1 MAKYDEEAAILFQD
15 VGKTYKGGIVALDGI
30 NISIDQGEF
39 VFITGASGAGKS
51 TLMKL
56 LTAEERATEGAV
68 WLEDINVG
76 ALNKDLIPYYRR
88 KIGMVFQDYRLIASK
103 TVFENVAFAMESV
116 GQPSYEIVKRVPL
129 LLAMVGLG
137 DRMNAYPGELSGGEA
152 QRVGIARAMANTPR
166 LLVADEP
173 TGNLDPQTSES
184 IMTLL
189 DDINRTGTMVI
200 TCTHDLNIVKKMNKR
215 VIEMSYGQ
223 IIYDSAEE
231 TTLHITEEA
240 WDEDFSEEEY
250 PSYAGMIS
258 PLPKPKSQDRVQ
270 IAVSTRQT
278 PPPPPPPPRVEERA
292 SISSTTVSD
301 RPLPPPPP
309 RMEERASIS
318 STSVSDRPLP
328 PPPPRMAVQSISPAT
343 SPRPLPP
350 PRLEVETC
358 NTASTAQTLPPPPP
372 RAKVPPVSP
381 SSLPQPADLSET
393 EPADLSGTEHAGLAE
408 TEPAALADTNLA
420 TPVRSARGVPI
431 QLLGSAVTDPS
442 AEISLYAILD
452 PSLDPS
458 QDASLNPFLDPDSY
472 PALDPTWGQ
481 FTDSRKGVI
490 KYEV

>member
-15 VGKTYKGGIVALDGI
+15 VGKTYKGEIVALDGI

-137 DRMNAYPGELSGGEA
+137 DRMKAYPGELSGGEA
-152 QRVGIARAMANTPR
+152 QRVGIARAMANNPR

-223 IIYDSAEE
+223 IVYDSAEE
-231 TTLHITEEA
+231 TTLHIAEEP
-240 WDEDFSEEEY
+240 WDEDFPEEEY
-250 PSYAGMIS
+250 PSYADMVS
-258 PLPKPKSQDRVQ
+258 PQPKPQERVQ

-278 PPPPPPPPRVEERA
+278 PPPPPPRVEDRA
-292 SISSTTVSD
+292 PLSSTTVSD
-301 RPLPPPPP
+301 RPLPPP
-309 RMEERASIS
+309 RTEDRAPLAPATGSN
-318 STSVSDRPLP
+318 RPLP
-328 PPPPRMAVQSISPAT
+328 PPPPRIEVQPIAQARSA
-343 SPRPLPP
+343 RPLPP
-350 PRLEVETC
+350 PRVEAEAS
-358 NTASTAQTLPPPPP
+358 NIVSTARPLPPPPP
-372 RAKVPPVSP
+372 RAEVRAVSP
-381 SSLPQPADLSET
+381 SASSKPAD
-393 EPADLSGTEHAGLAE
+393 LAE
-408 TEPAALADTNLA
+408 TEPAVLTETKPAVLAETEPS
-420 TPVRSARGVPI
+420 TPVRAARGVPI
-431 QLLGSAVTDPS
+431 QPLGSAVTDSS
-442 AEISLYAILD
+442 AEPSLYAILD
-452 PSLDPS
+452 PRLDPS
-458 QDASLNPFLDPDSY
+458 QDASLNPFLDPARY

-481 FTDSRKGVI
+481 FSESSKGVI

>member
-137 DRMNAYPGELSGGEA
+137 DRMKAYPGELSGGEA

-223 IIYDSAEE
+223 IVYDSAEE
-231 TTLHITEEA
+231 TTLHIAEEP
-240 WDEDFSEEEY
+240 WDEEFPEEEY
-250 PSYAGMIS
+250 PSYADMVS
-258 PLPKPKSQDRVQ
+258 PQPKPQERVQ

-278 PPPPPPPPRVEERA
+278 PPPPPPRVEDRA
-292 SISSTTVSD
+292 PLSSTTVSD
-301 RPLPPPPP
+301 RPLPPP
-309 RMEERASIS
+309 RTEDRAPLALATGSN
-318 STSVSDRPLP
+318 RPLP
-328 PPPPRMAVQSISPAT
+328 PPPPRIEVQPIAQARSA
-343 SPRPLPP
+343 RPLPP
-350 PRLEVETC
+350 PRVEAEAS
-358 NTASTAQTLPPPPP
+358 NIVSTARPLPPPPP
-372 RAKVPPVSP
+372 RAEVRAVSP
-381 SSLPQPADLSET
+381 SASSKPAD
-393 EPADLSGTEHAGLAE
+393 LAE
-408 TEPAALADTNLA
+408 TEPAVLTETKPAVFAETEPS
-420 TPVRSARGVPI
+420 TPVRAARGVPI
-431 QLLGSAVTDPS
+431 QPLGSAVTDSS
-442 AEISLYAILD
+442 AEPSLYAILD
-452 PSLDPS
+452 PRLDPS
-458 QDASLNPFLDPDSY
+458 QDASLNPFLDPARY

-481 FTDSRKGVI
+481 FSESSKGVI

>member
-1 MAKYDEEAAILFQD
+1 MAKYDEEAAILFED

-56 LTAEERATEGAV
+56 LTAEERATEGSV

-76 ALNKDLIPYYRR
+76 ALHKELIPYYRR

-116 GQPSYEIVKRVPL
+116 GQPAYEIEKRVPL

-137 DRMNAYPGELSGGEA
+137 DRMKAYPNELSGGEA

-173 TGNLDPQTSES
+173 TGNLDPKTSES

-200 TCTHDLNIVKKMNKR
+200 ACTHDLDIVHKMNKR

-223 IIYDSAEE
+223 IVYDSAEE
-231 TTLHITEEA
+231 TTFHVP
-240 WDEDFSEEEY
+240 EEY
-250 PSYAGMIS
+250 WDDETPEEDYASYYTGVSFPHKEIEKVELS
-258 PLPKPKSQDRVQ
+258 
-270 IAVSTRQT
+270 VSTSRNL
-278 PPPPPPPPRVEERA
+278 PPPPPRRKSEDQNSQFA
-292 SISSTTVSD
+292 STG

-309 RMEERASIS
+309 LPRAENGIPSPAKLSKAIS
-318 STSVSDRPLP
+318 GSTSVLA
-328 PPPPRMAVQSISPAT
+328 PPPPRSGDREPKPSIT
-343 SPRPLPP
+343 DRPLPP
-350 PRLEVETC
+350 PRLKSEVQEQKSV
-358 NTASTAQTLPPPPP
+358 STEQPLPPP
-372 RAKVPPVSP
+372 RV
-381 SSLPQPADLSET
+381 T
-393 EPADLSGTEHAGLAE
+393 
-408 TEPAALADTNLA
+408 
-420 TPVRSARGVPI
+420 RGVPI
-431 QLLGSAVTDPS
+431 QPLGSAMNESTGEASLEDIS
-442 AEISLYAILD
+442 LGEATSREATSREATSREASLYAILN
-452 PSLDPS
+452 PGLDPF

-481 FTDSRKGVI
+481 LSESSKGVI
-490 KYEV
+490 RYEV

>member
-1 MAKYDEEAAILFQD
+1 MAKYDEEAAILFED

-56 LTAEERATEGAV
+56 LTAEERATEGSV

-76 ALNKDLIPYYRR
+76 TLHKDLIPYYRR
-88 KIGMVFQDYRLIASK
+88 KIGMIFQDYRLIASK

-116 GQPSYEIVKRVPL
+116 GQPAYEIQKRVPL

-137 DRMNAYPGELSGGEA
+137 DRMKAYPNELSGGEA

-189 DDINRTGTMVI
+189 NDINQTGTMVI
-200 TCTHDLNIVKKMNKR
+200 ACTHDLNIVEKMNKR

-231 TTLHITEEA
+231 TTFHVPEEP
-240 WDEDFSEEEY
+240 WNEDSLEEEY
-250 PSYAGMIS
+250 VSYPTMA
-258 PLPKPKSQDRVQ
+258 
-270 IAVSTRQT
+270 
-278 PPPPPPPPRVEERA
+278 PPPARVLRQPALELTTDRPLPPPPPRVEARA
-292 SISSTTVSD
+292 SISISSD

-309 RMEERASIS
+309 RMETKPSIAIS
-318 STSVSDRPLP
+318 SARILP
-328 PPPPRMAVQSISPAT
+328 PPPPRTEVREEISVISA
-343 SPRPLPP
+343 RPLPTP
-350 PRLEVETC
+350 PR
-358 NTASTAQTLPPPPP
+358 TARAVPILPLG
-372 RAKVPPVSP
+372 
-381 SSLPQPADLSET
+381 SSLQEASGEAAEEIRVKSHEETSVKPHEEAHVKSHEEAREVVNEGVSDVASE
-393 EPADLSGTEHAGLAE
+393 EA
-408 TEPAALADTNLA
+408 
-420 TPVRSARGVPI
+420 
-431 QLLGSAVTDPS
+431 
-442 AEISLYAILD
+442 SLYALLN
-452 PSLDPS
+452 PTLDPS
-458 QDASLNPFLDPDSY
+458 QDASLNPFLDPSRY

-481 FTDSRKGVI
+481 SCVSSKGVI
-490 KYEV
+490 SYEV